1 MDLMQNQGT
10 FAKFV
15 PKPLS
20 HMDVSQWHLYYY
32 SMNATTLIHTL
43 RVSKIVIEV

>member
-1 MDLMQNQGT
+1 MASHVDHVEQIDLNEVAPFVVRIKCHSMDLMQNQGT

-20 HMDVSQWHLYYY
+20 HMDVS
-32 SMNATTLIHTL
+32 
-43 RVSKIVIEV
+43 